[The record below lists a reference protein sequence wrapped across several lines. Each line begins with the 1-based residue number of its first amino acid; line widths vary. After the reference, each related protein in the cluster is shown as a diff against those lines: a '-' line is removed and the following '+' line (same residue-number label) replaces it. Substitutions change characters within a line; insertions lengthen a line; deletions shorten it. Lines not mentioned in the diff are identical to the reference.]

1 MPLPGNT
8 DTLGHSA
15 RGSASAVGGGH
26 RRRGA
31 VGLLLAALAMAV
43 VPSFALAQGSY
54 PQRVIRVIVPAPPG
68 SSPDVVARHW
78 AERMT
83 KLTGKV
89 VVVEN
94 KTGATTIVA
103 AQAVAAAPPDGY
115 TLLWTFNNT
124 FSINPFV
131 FRKLPYSAADFVP
144 VSQVLAVPFV
154 LLTSAQA
161 PWQTLPELL
170 QEARAKPD
178 TLTYGSAGV
187 GSAFHVVMA
196 RLLNAGGASMV
207 HVPYKDAFIPDL
219 MARRIDVS
227 FDASTVAIAQVRG
240 GRLRAL
246 AVTSPKRLEQLPDVP
261 TIAETFPGFVADSWQ
276 GLFAP
281 AGTPSDVVGAIAA
294 LSNQI
299 VETPEFRAQLREYG
313 LVPVG
318 SSPAAFKQFLV
329 EDARGWER
337 AVRDNR
343 ISLD

>member
-1 MPLPGNT
+1 MASPRRIKSSSR
-8 DTLGHSA
+8 SA
-15 RGSASAVGGGH
+15 GALASGRGSGPA
-26 RRRGA
+26 RRR
-31 VGLLLAALAMAV
+31 VLGLLPAALAMGLL
-43 VPSFALAQGSY
+43 PSFACAQGAY
-54 PQRVIRVIVPAPPG
+54 PQRAVRIVVPAPPG
-68 SSPDVVARHW
+68 SSPDVIARLW
-78 AERMT
+78 AERAT
-83 KLTGKV
+83 KLTGQP

-124 FSINPFV
+124 FSINPFI
-131 FRKLPYSAADFVP
+131 FRKLPYSANDFVP

-154 LLTSAQA
+154 LLTSAQS
-161 PWQTLPELL
+161 PWQTLPQLL

-178 TLTYGSAGV
+178 SLTYGSAGV
-187 GSAFHVVMA
+187 GSAFHVLMVK
-196 RLLNAGGASMV
+196 LLNAGGATMV

-227 FDASTVAIAQVRG
+227 FDASTGAIAQVRG

-246 AVTSPKRLEQLPDVP
+246 SVTSPKRLEQLPDVP

-281 AGTPSDVVGAIAA
+281 AGTPGDVVSAVAA

-299 VETPEFRAQLREYG
+299 VEAPDFQAKLREYG

-318 SSPAAFKQFLV
+318 SSPAAFKQFLAD
-329 EDARGWER
+329 DARGWER
-337 AVRDNR
+337 VVRDNR